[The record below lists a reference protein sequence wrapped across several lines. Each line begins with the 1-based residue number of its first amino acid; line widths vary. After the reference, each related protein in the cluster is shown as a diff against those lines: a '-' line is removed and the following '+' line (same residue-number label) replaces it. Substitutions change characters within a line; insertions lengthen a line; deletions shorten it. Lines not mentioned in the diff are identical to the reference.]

1 MDSKNSIAR
10 GGYTLAEVLVVVMI
24 LSIAAAMVIPNV
36 ISTSDMQAVGAAR
49 IIAADLQYAQ
59 SVAITTQVPVTV
71 EFDPAS
77 ESYSLRN
84 ASGLLIHPMNKT
96 GYTIR
101 FSSLN
106 GYDRLDVTSASFGGT
121 ASVTFDEMGSA
132 NNSGTVVVQA
142 GAHVYRIAVAPAT
155 GKVTV
160 TRSS

>member
-1 MDSKNSIAR
+1 MDSRNRLSR
-10 GGYTLAEVLVVVMI
+10 GGYTLAEILVVVMI

-36 ISTSDMQAVGAAR
+36 ISTTDMQAVGAAR

-59 SVAITTQVPVTV
+59 SVAISTQIPVTV
-71 EFDPAS
+71 QFDPAG
-77 ESYSLRN
+77 ESYSLSN

-106 GYDRLDVTSASFGGT
+106 GYDRLDMTSASFGGT
-121 ASVTFDEMGSA
+121 TSVTFDEMGSA
-132 NNSGTVVVQA
+132 DSSGTVVVQA
-142 GAHVYRIAVAPAT
+142 GAHIYRIAVAPAT

-160 TRSS
+160 TQSS

>member
-1 MDSKNSIAR
+1 MDSRSRIVR
-10 GGYTLAEVLVVVMI
+10 GGYTLAEILVVVMI
-24 LSIAAAMVIPNV
+24 LSIAAAMIIPNV

-59 SVAITTQVPVTV
+59 SVAVTTQVPVTV
-71 EFDPAS
+71 QFDPAS

-84 ASGLLIHPMNKT
+84 TSGLLIHPMNKT

-101 FSSLN
+101 FSSLS
-106 GYDRLDVTSASFGGT
+106 GYDRLDMSSASFGGT
-121 ASVTFDEMGSA
+121 TSVTYDEMGSA
-132 NNSGTVVVQA
+132 NSSGTVVVQA
-142 GAHVYRIAVAPAT
+142 GAHVYQISVAPAT

>member
-1 MDSKNSIAR
+1 
-10 GGYTLAEVLVVVMI
+10 
-24 LSIAAAMVIPNV
+24 V

-106 GYDRLDVTSASFGGT
+106 GYDRLDMTSASFGGT

-132 NNSGTVVVQA
+132 NSSGTVVVQA
-142 GAHVYRIAVAPAT
+142 GAHIYRIAVAPAT